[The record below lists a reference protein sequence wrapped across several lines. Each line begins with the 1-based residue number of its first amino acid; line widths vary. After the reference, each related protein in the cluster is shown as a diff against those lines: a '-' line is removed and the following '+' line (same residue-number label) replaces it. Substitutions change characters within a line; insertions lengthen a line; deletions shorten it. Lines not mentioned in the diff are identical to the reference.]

1 MDAYQLQ
8 NHQLDT
14 QFLTTLNGNCFRAL
28 KDFLFWNSLAKN
40 SIMFMTE
47 TEKGSKFLP
56 SHQPNQNFH
65 EDWYCL
71 VILFL
76 HALLRMSAYFA
87 EKPFAWYR
95 LRIQSMRLLK
105 EISWVDE
112 HGLLHM
118 EDLTFFSILGKRIW
132 LSHDILRILGYQGCV
147 VQKGVTKIIRG
158 LSRLTFWRTCGIR
171 LNDGKA

>member
-28 KDFLFWNSLAKN
+28 EDFLFWNSLDKN

-87 EKPFAWYR
+87 EKPFAWYC
-95 LRIQSMRLLK
+95 LRIQSMRLL
-105 EISWVDE
+105 ESPSYGRFNI
-112 HGLLHM
+112 
-118 EDLTFFSILGKRIW
+118 FSILGKRIW
-132 LSHDILRILGYQGCV
+132 LSHDIWRILGYQGCV